1 MTEEWKALTDP
12 EKVQHVERS
21 NNEKQRYEG
30 QMRIYKEHKAKEV
43 AAQKAIAAE
52 EKLAGKK
59 RPAAAVKG
67 AAAPAPAALVA
78 EAKKGGK
85 K

>member
-1 MTEEWKALTDP
+1 MTEEWKALNDA
-12 EKVQHVERS
+12 EKQQYVERS
-21 NNEKQRYEG
+21 NNEKHRYEG
-30 QMRIYKEHKAKEV
+30 QMRVYKEHKAKEV

-59 RPAAAVKG
+59 RPATAVKG
-67 AAAPAPAALVA
+67 AAAPAAAA
-78 EAKKGGK
+78 PEGKKGGK

>member
-12 EKVQHVERS
+12 EKVQYVERS

-67 AAAPAPAALVA
+67 AAAPAPAPVG